1 MGGYSIDDKREIIII
16 STSWGRR
23 ATKNDQGDWL
33 QELSIEVNYF
43 FIQGLMLNLSKC

>member
-1 MGGYSIDDKREIIII
+1 MGWYSIDDQREIIII
-16 STSWGRR
+16 STSWWGG

-43 FIQGLMLNLSKC
+43 LI